1 LPVPGAGMTVCVVG
15 VGNALRGDDA
25 VGLEVARLLDG
36 TLPLGVRLVE
46 CEGEPVSLLS
56 SWEDCDTAIVVDA
69 TESGQEPGT
78 VRRLAA
84 HDGPLP
90 PELQRASTHLLGVAE
105 AVELARALGRLP
117 GRTIVYGIEGG
128 TFDTGAPL
136 SEAVQAAAAEVAA
149 SIRRELSEGPG

>member
-1 LPVPGAGMTVCVVG
+1 MTVCVVG

-36 TLPLGVRLVE
+36 TLPAGVRLVE

-56 SWEDCDTAIVVDA
+56 SWENCDTAIVVDA
-69 TESGQEPGT
+69 TESGREPGT

-117 GRTIVYGIEGG
+117 GRTIVYGIEGAA
-128 TFDTGAPL
+128 FDTGAPL

>member
-1 LPVPGAGMTVCVVG
+1 MTVCVVG

>member
-1 LPVPGAGMTVCVVG
+1 MTICVVG

-36 TLPLGVRLVE
+36 TLPDGVRLVE
-46 CEGEPVSLLS
+46 CEGEPVSLLT

-136 SEAVQAAAAEVAA
+136 SDAVQAAAAEVAA
-149 SIRRELSEGPG
+149 SIRRELSEEPG